1 MAAAIATAGAT
12 QPKPLTGMLQPIP
25 TGRHPAPLS
34 PIGEVLRDWDR
45 PVKLNRMIEKLS
57 RCDSQ
62 GGQLS
67 ARDYERVAE
76 RTFENLVDRLM
87 PQHANRIQEAGNTWQ
102 QITMFAEIFSQEH
115 FPLNEGWLEMVAEHY
130 LEMDEDDE
138 PENGHEFIL
147 RGIPVQIMGVEDEEL
162 HEIWNYNQR
171 RGTAMAALLVRF
183 QVFNEHHQ
191 REIEGMRQQ
200 WLESAAMESIRE
212 ETLARIPPGGIPLED
227 IQEAVRGTPLE
238 GLARACEWLTH
249 NTGNLF
255 LDESIDEETELEYRD
270 AWSPENIQEIQEC
283 WNQARA
289 MMDQE
294 QPVMEW
300 LERNPARNF
309 DKLLD
314 FIMDRIP
321 AQTDPRG

>member
-1 MAAAIATAGAT
+1 MIR
-12 QPKPLTGMLQPIP
+12 PIP
-25 TGRHPAPLS
+25 TGQCPETLS
-34 PIGEVLRDWDR
+34 PIGDILRDWDR
-45 PVKLNRMIEKLS
+45 PAKLNKVLEKLS
-57 RCDSQ
+57 RSDSQ
-62 GGQLS
+62 GEQLS

-76 RTFENLVDRLM
+76 RMFENLVDRLM
-87 PQHANRIQEAGNTWQ
+87 PQHANRIQEAGNPWQ
-102 QITMFAEIFSQEH
+102 QITMFADIFSQEH
-115 FPLNEGWLEMVAEHY
+115 FPLNEGWLQMVAEHY
-130 LEMDEDDE
+130 TEMDEE
-138 PENGHEFIL
+138 EEETENGHEFIL

-162 HEIWNYNQR
+162 HDIWNYNHR

-183 QVFNEHHQ
+183 QAFNEYHQ

-212 ETLARIPPGGIPLED
+212 KTLARIPPGGIPLED

-249 NTGNLF
+249 NTGNPF
-255 LDESIDEETELEYRD
+255 LDESIDEEMELEYRD
-270 AWSPENIQEIQEC
+270 AWTPENIQEIQGC

-314 FIMDRIP
+314 FIMGRIP
-321 AQTDPRG
+321 VRTAPQGEGETGENQGEEQA